1 MRMRLAGILSTCFGL
16 GFFPVAPGTVVS
28 LAAVFCY
35 LSLPVFQNF
44 PVFVVAIVLASI
56 TGVWS
61 GGVMEEKYGD
71 DPSVVTIDELAGQ
84 WVALAALP
92 ATPLVGM
99 LGFLFFRFFDI
110 AKPGPV
116 DRAQRFP
123 GGWGIMADDLLAG
136 LFANLSVHAVLTAAS
151 LLHIVLPL

>member
-84 WVALAALP
+84 
-92 ATPLVGM
+92 M